1 MLENRIKTT
10 QIKYAADAYIASGY
24 DADKMRDLM
33 NLLQIQTPYIQ
44 KRFWKIVDTHARN
57 WAFEGRA
64 KYEAE
69 RAEA

>member
-10 QIKYAADAYIASGY
+10 EIKDAAQAYIASGY

-57 WAFEGRA
+57 AVKEA
-64 KYEAE
+64 KAKFGKGWE
-69 RAEA
+69 